1 MHVIVIGAGVVGVT
15 TAYYLAQRGCR
26 VTVIDRANV
35 VAAGASHANAAQ
47 LSYTFTDAM
56 ARPEF
61 IARIPGLLAGLDAGS
76 RVSPDLALLP
86 WGLRFLGQC
95 SHEKWAAN
103 TVAVLKMAL
112 RSAELMAGLR
122 AAVPIEFGHR
132 TVGKLVLLADDAAK
146 ASATAGLELKRA
158 NGAQLHIVSAGEA
171 IDIEPSLSQFGEEF
185 VAAVY
190 SPSDAVADSRLFT
203 KALSEWLQASA
214 DVRFLMGREVQR
226 IGQHEGRFSA
236 VESDGDD
243 IEADAA
249 VVCCGAWS
257 TGLLRPL
264 RQALPVYPVRGYSV
278 TLPAGAAAPHA
289 SITVLRRRIVFSRL
303 ADRVRIAGFAD
314 FSGFRAPRDAVRIDR
329 MMASARHVAPR
340 AADYRSDDVVRW
352 AGLRPMTP
360 DSRPR
365 VGKTGI
371 DRLYL
376 NTGHGILGW
385 TLACATAHDVATA
398 VTGEDPGAH

>member
-26 VTVIDRANV
+26 VTVIDRAHD
-35 VAAGASHANAAQ
+35 VAEGASHANAAQ

-61 IARIPGLLAGLDAGS
+61 IAKIPGLLAGFDVGS
-76 RVSPDLALLP
+76 RVRPDPALLS
-86 WGLRFLGQC
+86 WGLQFLGQC
-95 SHEKWAAN
+95 SHDKWADN

-112 RSAELMAGLR
+112 RSAKLMAELR

-132 TVGKLVLLADDAAK
+132 RVGKLVLLADDAAI
-146 ASATAGLELKRA
+146 ASVTAGVELKKA
-158 NGAQLHIVSAGEA
+158 NGAQLRILSAGEA
-171 IDIEPSLSQFGEEF
+171 IDIEPSLTAFDEQF

-203 KALSEWLQASA
+203 ARLSEWLRAST
-214 DVRFLMGREVQR
+214 DVRFLLDREVQR
-226 IGQHEGRFSA
+226 IGQRDGRFTA

-257 TGLLRPL
+257 ARLLRPL
-264 RQALPVYPVRGYSV
+264 RQGIPIYPVRGYSV
-278 TLPAGAAAPHA
+278 TLPAGADPPDA

-303 ADRVRIAGFAD
+303 ADRIRVAGFAD
-314 FSGFRAPRDAVRIDR
+314 FAGFGAHRSAGRIAR
-329 MMASARHVAPR
+329 MMESARRAAPR
-340 AADYRSDDVVRW
+340 AADYQSDDIVSW

-365 VGKTGI
+365 VGTTGI
-371 DRLYL
+371 DRLYV

-385 TLACATAHDVATA
+385 TLACASAHDVAA
-398 VTGEDPGAH
+398 CITGPDSGAP